1 MLVTYKYLFVTH
13 IYMYICEF
21 IFILE
26 MCISAPCFLQGLA
39 YHTGDMVEN
48 PLCYSRTYSEWFPDL
63 DSGTT

>member
-1 MLVTYKYLFVTH
+1 
-13 IYMYICEF
+13 MYICEF